1 MVLGIDLGTTYSA
14 AAYLDKNGEPQI
26 VTNAEGHKVTPSVVM
41 IDKNK
46 VVVGEEAKKRAF
58 QWLGK
63 VFSRM
68 KMQMG
73 IKGFFKSQEKDTE
86 YSPEELSAYI
96 LKKLVQDAGQ
106 KLNVQIKEV
115 VVTFPANFQDNQ
127 RKATQDAIRA
137 AGLTEIGMINE
148 PTAAALYFCHKTH
161 ITKGTILIYDLGGG
175 TFDATLM
182 TVNDNEIEVLA
193 TVGDNTVGGVFFD
206 DKIAKYVIEQFHEQ
220 YNVDLEEEQYSSVR
234 NEISSNAEDC
244 KKTLSECDQAYIYVN
259 YDDELKEVEI
269 TREKFEELIKPVY
282 KGTESTIKKM
292 MKQKGFKPENIDR
305 VFITGGSSRIPYV
318 KRRLEELF
326 KRELFYDE
334 DTDNAVALGAA
345 LYGRI
350 CTQTAG
356 ERELSFQ
363 DVCSHGVG
371 VLLYEGDEQYNEV
384 LIQPN
389 SKIPATVEYRCQT
402 RFSNQSRISITV
414 TQGESRELAF
424 VNPLSV
430 IDIALPGRFPAGTL
444 VNIGISLDEKQ
455 MLHVYVDIPDAN
467 VKKEYDLKRLS
478 NLSEEEVQN
487 LSGIV
492 ADKSIR

>member
-14 AAYLDKNGEPQI
+14 AAYLDENGEPQI

-41 IDKNK
+41 IDKNR

-58 QWLGK
+58 QWFGK

-73 IKGFFKSQEKDTE
+73 IKGFFKSQDRETE

-96 LKKLVQDAGQ
+96 LKKIVQDASQ
-106 KLNVQIKEV
+106 KLHEQITDV

-148 PTAAALYFCHKTH
+148 PTAAALYFCHKTR
-161 ITKGTILIYDLGGG
+161 IKKGTIIIYDLGGG

-182 TVNDNEIEVLA
+182 TVKDNAIEVLA
-193 TVGDNTVGGVFFD
+193 TEGDSTVGGVYFD
-206 DKIAKYVIEQFHEQ
+206 DEIVKYAIEQFHER
-220 YNVDLEEEQYSSVR
+220 YNVNMEEEQYSSVR
-234 NEISSNAEDC
+234 NEISSMAEDC
-244 KKTLSECDQAYIYVN
+244 KKTLSECEQACIYVN
-259 YDDELKEVEI
+259 YGDELGEVLI
-269 TREKFEELIKPVY
+269 TREEFERLIRPVY
-282 KGTESTIKKM
+282 KGTEATIRKM
-292 MKQKGFKPENIDR
+292 MKRKGIKPEEIDM
-305 VFITGGSSRIPYV
+305 VFITGGSSRIPYI
-318 KRRLEELF
+318 KKQLEKLF
-326 KRELFYDE
+326 QRELFYDE

-350 CTQTAG
+350 CMQTAG
-356 ERELSFQ
+356 EQEISFQ

-371 VLLYEGDEQYNEV
+371 VLLFEGDVQYNEV
-384 LIQPN
+384 LIEPN
-389 SKIPATVEYRCQT
+389 SKIPITVEYRCQT
-402 RFSNQSRISITV
+402 RFQNQSRISLTV
-414 TQGESRELAF
+414 TQGESRELAY
-424 VNPLSV
+424 VNKISV
-430 IDIALPGRFPAGTL
+430 IDIELPGRFPAGTL

-455 MLHVYVDIPDAN
+455 MVHVHIDIPDAN

-478 NLSEEEVQN
+478 NLSEEDLRN
-487 LSGIV
+487 LSGLV

>member
-14 AAYLDKNGEPQI
+14 AAYLDENGEPQI

-41 IDKNK
+41 IDKDK

-58 QWLGK
+58 QWFGK

-73 IKGFFKSQEKDTE
+73 VKGFFKIQEKDTD

-96 LKKLVQDAGQ
+96 LKKIVQDASQ
-106 KLNVQIKEV
+106 KLHEQITDV

-137 AGLTEIGMINE
+137 TGLTEIGMINE

-161 ITKGTILIYDLGGG
+161 INKGTIIVYDLGGG

-182 TVNDNEIEVLA
+182 TVKGNEIEVLA
-193 TVGDNTVGGVFFD
+193 TVGDNTVGGVYFD
-206 DKIAKYVIEQFHEQ
+206 DEIVRYVIEKFHEI

-234 NEISSNAEDC
+234 NEISSAAEDC
-244 KKTLSECDQAYIYVN
+244 KKTLSECDQSYIYVN
-259 YDDELKEVEI
+259 FEGELKEVVI
-269 TREKFEELIKPVY
+269 TREEFERLIRPIY
-282 KGTESTIKKM
+282 KGTESTIKRM
-292 MKQKGFKPENIDR
+292 IRRKGFKEKEIDM
-305 VFITGGSSRIPYV
+305 VFITGGSSRIPYI
-318 KRRLEELF
+318 KKQLEGLF
-326 KRELFYDE
+326 NRELFYDE

-345 LYGRI
+345 LYGGI
-350 CTQTAG
+350 CMQTGG
-356 ERELSFQ
+356 EKELSFQ

-371 VLLYEGDEQYNEV
+371 VLLYEGDVQYNEV
-384 LIQPN
+384 LIEPN
-389 SKIPATVEYRCQT
+389 SKIPTTVQYRCQT
-402 RFSNQSRISITV
+402 RFQDQSRISLTV
-414 TQGESRELAF
+414 TQGESRELAY
-424 VNPLSV
+424 VNKISE
-430 IDIALPGRFPAGTL
+430 IDIELPGRFPAGTL

-455 MLHVYVDIPDAN
+455 MVHVHVNIPDAN
-467 VKKEYDLKRLS
+467 LEKEYDLKRLS
-478 NLSEEEVQN
+478 NLSEEELRN
-487 LSGIV
+487 LSGHV